1 MDVSYQWLKEL
12 VDVPVDADTLGEKV
26 SRTGIEV
33 DSVTHLGAGLKKI
46 VIGKVMDL
54 VDHPDSDHLHI
65 AQVDTGDDE
74 LRQIVCG
81 APNIEAR

>member
-33 DSVTHLGAGLKKI
+33 DSVTHLGAGLKKNR
-46 VIGKVMDL
+46 D
-54 VDHPDSDHLHI
+54 
-65 AQVDTGDDE
+65 
-74 LRQIVCG
+74 R
-81 APNIEAR
+81 